1 MTVAILQN
9 YQDPS
14 YNKICG
20 LTLNHAYAIL
30 AAFEL
35 KNKDGFVEHQL
46 IMIRDPRN
54 INYYDEKWNKKDLWI
69 P

>member
-14 YNKICG
+14 YG